1 MANLVMGVGTF
12 TGTKPVGTMPTKLT
26 EEDELKRKDLELKR
40 LKEKEEEAARKREE
54 LMKAKAEEQK
64 RCVHFFSLFVTSTY
78 VPIHYSIF
86 SKNFRKHEARAK
98 RAMEQ
103 RNLRAK
109 QLGEEQKQ
117 KLESKEE
124 KSAHLKQKL
133 QAENQ
138 EKAER

>member
-1 MANLVMGVGTF
+1 MTQGKSMANLVMGVGTF

-64 RCVHFFSLFVTSTY
+64 RCVHSFSLFVTSTY

-86 SKNFRKHEARAK
+86 LKILGNTRLERSVPWNNVTFARNNSEKNRNKNWRAK
-98 RAMEQ
+98 KKRV
-103 RNLRAK
+103 LT
-109 QLGEEQKQ
+109 
-117 KLESKEE
+117 
-124 KSAHLKQKL
+124 
-133 QAENQ
+133 
-138 EKAER
+138 